1 MLCTIPHR
9 LAARSLAA
17 RQFSKMADIPTKYN
31 VLTIPVLRDNF
42 CAF

>member
-1 MLCTIPHR
+1 MAVRP
-9 LAARSLAA
+9 
-17 RQFSKMADIPTKYN
+17 FSKMADVPTKYN